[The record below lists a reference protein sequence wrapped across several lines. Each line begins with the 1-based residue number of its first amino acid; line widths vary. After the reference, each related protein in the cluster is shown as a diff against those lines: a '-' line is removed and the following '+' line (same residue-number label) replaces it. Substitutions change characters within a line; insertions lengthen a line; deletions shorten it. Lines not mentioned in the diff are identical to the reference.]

1 MRRLKRFL
9 FNPIKRLGVRIF
21 NRLRAWS
28 EADLPR
34 FATEPK
40 NLQILLPRT
49 ITNPHRIYIGDD
61 VWLGPGALLVPAV
74 RFPSQ
79 PLFPAGM
86 SADFKQAFD
95 PKITIGN
102 RVTSTGGL
110 VLGAHQE
117 ITIDDDVMFAS
128 NVMISDAVHGYDT
141 VHTPYK
147 YQPMRG
153 IAPIVIRRGC
163 WIGQNVVIL
172 PGVTIGEFSIVGANS
187 VVTKS
192 IPARCIAFGAP
203 ARIAKQWNET
213 AQEWVDETQATVER
227 NG

>member
-1 MRRLKRFL
+1 MIKNLKNFL
-9 FNPIKRLGVRIF
+9 SRPIKRLGVF
-21 NRLRAWS
+21 LFQRLQSWV

-34 FATEPK
+34 FATAPK
-40 NLQILLPRT
+40 NLEILLPRT

-61 VWLGPGALLVPAV
+61 VWLGPGSLLVPAA
-74 RFPSQ
+74 RFPSR

-86 SADFKQAFD
+86 AADFKQVFD

-117 ITIDDDVMFAS
+117 ITIEDDVMFAS
-128 NVMISDAVHGYDT
+128 NVMISDAGHGYDT
-141 VHTPYK
+141 AHTPYK

-153 IAPIVIRRGC
+153 IAPIVVKRGC

-172 PGVTIGEFSIVGANS
+172 PGVTIGEYCIIGANS

-192 IPARCIAFGAP
+192 IPARSIAHGAP
-203 ARIAKQWNET
+203 ARVAKCWDDA
-213 AQEWVDETQATVER
+213 AQDWVNAT
-227 NG
+227 